1 MGNVLGGGADDEI
14 QPGAAGGAPGGNN
27 PSDRPTESGEKAAKQ
42 MNQDLWLLNLF
53 FKGCAFIV

>member
-27 PSDRPTESGEKAAKQ
+27 PSDRPTESGEKAAK
-42 MNQDLWLLNLF
+42 
-53 FKGCAFIV
+53 